1 MSAVDCTNEWI
12 QKMYERNKGTTLQ
25 PKYQNVI
32 RWLENSKG
40 TFKRRLYKSS
50 NGMFFFWQ
58 QGIAPSCTHGSPE
71 IPKYVMRV
79 LEESAIYIQ
88 QGNLCYNAHFMV
100 IQYKDN
106 KELDVMKS
114 TNYSDYK
121 HYELSKGYPKIEKI
135 RDADLELIDAVICNN
150 RQLVKQLISRG

>member
-1 MSAVDCTNEWI
+1 MAVVDCTNEWI
-12 QKMYERNKGTTLQ
+12 QKMHERNKGTTLQ

-40 TFKRRLYKSS
+40 DFRRRLYKSS
-50 NGMFFFWQ
+50 NGIFFFWQ
-58 QGIAPSCTHGSPE
+58 QGSFPSCTHGSPE
-71 IPKYVMRV
+71 IPKYVMSI

-106 KELDVMKS
+106 KELDVINS
-114 TNYSDYK
+114 THYSDYK
-121 HYELSKGYPKIEKI
+121 HYELSKGYLKISVVRE
-135 RDADLELIDAVICNN
+135 ADLDLIDAILCKN
-150 RQLVKQLISRG
+150 QQLINQLMLRR